1 MRVAER
7 VESRPIRRLL
17 RADLPEA
24 VGAVDRA
31 VHPRL
36 ERDLGLVA
44 ALRAEDREVLAAGA
58 GFVAARA
65 AEVAGVV
72 AAVAGGPS
80 AGPAAHAA
88 LRLRGEALLCVVLL
102 IVGGM
107 DEFDAAVDASERS
120 IDVGHRAASRA
131 RCQLGALRGIGVGTA
146 GKARSRGRDPWCRC
160 GVPWAGRTGV
170 RSGEDTP
177 DRRNGRFQGR

>member
-1 MRVAER
+1 MRAAER

-17 RADLPEA
+17 PADLPEA
-24 VGAVDRA
+24 
-31 VHPRL
+31 
-36 ERDLGLVA
+36 
-44 ALRAEDREVLAAGA
+44 
-58 GFVAARA
+58 
-65 AEVAGVV
+65 
-72 AAVAGGPS
+72 GG
-80 AGPAAHAA
+80 A

-146 GKARSRGRDPWCRC
+146 EKARSRRRAPWGRC
-160 GVPWAGRTGV
+160 GVTWGGRTGV